1 VTTLFDE
8 LAALQQVFP
17 GAVLL
22 DVPGRTLVR
31 VPSVTMHSPWS
42 PPEVAALLVC
52 DNWPAQRPRLLISQI
67 LRHNGQTP
75 PNFAPELVADEAWY
89 GYSFN
94 APWDPAHPS
103 LVSGTMAWLRRFD
116 GRP

>member
-1 VTTLFDE
+1 MTTLPEE
-8 LAALQQVFP
+8 LAALQQVLP
-17 GAVLL
+17 GTVLL

-31 VPSVTMHSPWS
+31 IPSVTMHAPWS
-42 PPEVAALLVC
+42 PPEAAALLVC
-52 DNWPAQRPRLLISQI
+52 DSWPAQRPRLLISQT

-103 LVSGTMAWLRRFD
+103 LVSATMAWLRRFD